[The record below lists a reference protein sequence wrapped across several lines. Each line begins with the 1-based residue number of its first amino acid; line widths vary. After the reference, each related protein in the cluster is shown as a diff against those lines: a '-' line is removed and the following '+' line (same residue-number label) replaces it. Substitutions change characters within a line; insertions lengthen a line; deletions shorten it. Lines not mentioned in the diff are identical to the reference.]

1 MIISKT
7 FRQISFA
14 AMAMGAITLAAWQVH
29 AETNR
34 VEFPVLEGLVHY
46 TTVRRGEVT
55 EHIMTTPEA
64 LAAVKKGQPIPPGT
78 HFVLVDYRDGKVHRY
93 FVMQNGPDWGEDY
106 DEGRRTADW
115 QFQWFWADKSVNMDE
130 NTARCQS
137 CHNSRADENFL
148 YTTDALKAFSGTVV
162 E

>member
-1 MIISKT
+1 MTIRKTLARISVAALAVGTMT
-7 FRQISFA
+7 F
-14 AMAMGAITLAAWQVH
+14 AAWQVH
-29 AETNR
+29 AEANR

-55 EHIMTTPEA
+55 EQIMTTPEA
-64 LAAVKKGQPIPPGT
+64 LAAVKNGQPIPSGT

-93 FVMQNGPDWGEDY
+93 FVMQNGLDWGKDY
-106 DEGRRTADW
+106 DEGRRTTDW

-137 CHNSRADENFL
+137 CHNSRADENYL
-148 YTTDALKAFSGTVV
+148 YTFDALKAFNGTVI

>member
-1 MIISKT
+1 MTIRKTLARISVAALAVGTIT
-7 FRQISFA
+7 F
-14 AMAMGAITLAAWQVH
+14 AAWQVH

-64 LAAVKKGQPIPPGT
+64 LAAVKNGRPIPSGT

-93 FVMQNGPDWGEDY
+93 FVMQNGTEWGKDY

-148 YTTDALKAFSGTVV
+148 YTSDALKAFEGTVV